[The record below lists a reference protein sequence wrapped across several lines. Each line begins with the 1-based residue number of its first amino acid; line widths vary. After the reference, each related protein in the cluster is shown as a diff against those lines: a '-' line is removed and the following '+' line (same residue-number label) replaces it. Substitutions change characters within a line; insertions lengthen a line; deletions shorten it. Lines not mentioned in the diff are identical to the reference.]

1 MSKRK
6 EDWIKIYT
14 PENEDKIAAPSYI
27 KKLLRVDT
35 SNIYTRLHRM
45 ESKIDK
51 LESPQRQEKII
62 EILRGQGKHNKI
74 WLGNRID
81 YRWYDLTALIK
92 KGIVIE
98 TKSGTQ
104 PMIEL
109 SEFKEKEK

>member
-14 PENEDKIAAPSYI
+14 PENENKIAAPAYI
-27 KKLLRVDT
+27 KKLLGVNLF
-35 SNIYTRLHRM
+35 NICNRLIRM
-45 ESKIDK
+45 ESQIDK

-62 EILRGQGKHNKI
+62 EILRGQGKHNKS
-74 WLGNRID
+74 WLVNRID
-81 YRWYDLTALIK
+81 YRWYDLIALIK

-109 SEFKEKEK
+109 SEFKEKEN